1 MTEEMKL
8 EEKKSLL
15 KLPKE
20 EQMAWALATG
30 ALVLNSCGLLIIM
43 EGLTGNDWLT
53 QTIMFCAAIA
63 TFALGGYFIHTY
75 HRWLVRELV
84 KDVAAHQ
91 HKA

>member
-1 MTEEMKL
+1 MTEEQEKKL
-8 EEKKSLL
+8 EEKKGLL

-43 EGLTGNDWLT
+43 EGLGKTDWVT
-53 QTIMFCAAIA
+53 QTAMFAAAIA

-75 HRWLVRELV
+75 HRWLLREL
-84 KDVAAHQ
+84 KAQ
-91 HKA
+91 HKQ